1 MKQKFVDFFMKVAE
15 QTATLSYAKR
25 LQVGAVIVKDKNII
39 SFGYNGT
46 PEGMDNSCENVY
58 FIPDGPDTDFN
69 TMTEQGYVFGTD
81 KETSG
86 WVKSVTK
93 PEVIHAEANAICK
106 LARQGGSGEGSSL
119 FLTHAPCIECA
130 KMIVQS
136 GIKEVYWKTPYRDTS
151 GLDLLHKAD
160 VSTFRTE

>member
-15 QTATLSYAKR
+15 QTAQLSYAKR
-25 LQVGAVIVKDKNII
+25 LQVGAVVVKDKNII

-46 PEGMDNSCENVY
+46 PEGMDNSCENILFV
-58 FIPDGPDTDFN
+58 PDGPDNDFN

-81 KETSG
+81 KETAG
-86 WVKSVTK
+86 WVKTVTK

-106 LARQGGSGEGSSL
+106 LARQGGSGEGASL

-136 GIKEVYWKTPYRDTS
+136 GIKEVYWKTPYRDSS